1 MTAPPLIAPRFIAVF
16 DIGKTN
22 AKLVVHDLAARTD
35 RVVASQPNR
44 VLTDGPYP
52 HADAAGLWAFLLDW
66 LARAAAQGRVD
77 ALSITTHGAAAA
89 LVDGNG
95 DGDGDGDGDGLVLPI
110 LDYESPLP
118 DETTPDYDRLRPAFA
133 DSGSPPL
140 PGGLNLGRQVFWL
153 QRRFPDAFANT
164 RHILTYPQY
173 WAWRLSGV
181 AASEATSLGCHTD
194 LWEPA
199 NGGLSGLV
207 DRAGW
212 RGLFPPLRSAFDALG
227 PLRPEIA
234 ARVGLGPIPVHCG
247 IHDSN
252 ASLLPHILARP
263 APLSVVSTGTW
274 IIALAVGGSL
284 AGLDPARDM
293 LARDTL
299 ARDTLANV
307 DALGRPVPSARFM
320 GGRVYDRLTN
330 RDPTAPSDAE
340 LDRVLA
346 DAITV
351 HTPDGAPD
359 RWSHD
364 PASLTP
370 GERAAAASLRCA
382 LTTAA
387 MLDGLR
393 ADGPTI
399 VEGPFARNR
408 LFLRALAA
416 RTGRPVA
423 ASPSATGTSAGAAR
437 LALPPTAP
445 AAPAPDH
452 HTESPDPA
460 FATRLAAYARG

>member
-1 MTAPPLIAPRFIAVF
+1 MFPHPSPRFIAVV

-22 AKLVVHDLAARTD
+22 AKLVVHDLAERTD

-52 HADAAGLWAFLLDW
+52 HADADGLWAFLLDG

-89 LVDGNG
+89 LVDG
-95 DGDGDGDGDGLVLPI
+95 DVDGDGLVLPI

-118 DETTPDYDRLRPAFA
+118 DDTTPDYDRLRPAFA

-153 QRRFPDAFANT
+153 QRRFPDAFAKA

-199 NGGLSGLV
+199 KGGLSALV

-284 AGLDPARDM
+284 AGLDPARD
-293 LARDTL
+293 A
-299 ARDTLANV
+299 LANV

-330 RDPTAPSDAE
+330 RDPTAPSDAD
-340 LDRVLA
+340 LDRVLT

-387 MLDGLR
+387 MLDTLR

-445 AAPAPDH
+445 AAAPPDH
-452 HTESPDPA
+452 RMEPPDPA
-460 FATRLAAYARG
+460 LAARLTGYASDCS